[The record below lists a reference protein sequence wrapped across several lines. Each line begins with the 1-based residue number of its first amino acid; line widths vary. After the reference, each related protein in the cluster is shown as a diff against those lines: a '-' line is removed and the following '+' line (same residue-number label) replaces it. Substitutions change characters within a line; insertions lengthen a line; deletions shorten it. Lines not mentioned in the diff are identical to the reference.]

1 MNRTHRMTVKRR
13 KVNKS
18 GFRTLF
24 ANVARK
30 KSKRSHRAATTATPA
45 DFESDVP
52 NVGIGRALL
61 VILAIHV
68 VAIGGIFFHSYRL
81 DRSEE
86 TPAAADTKARIVIP
100 TTKPAPDADLPK
112 LRAADQSYVVGTG
125 ETYGMIADRFDID
138 ERELRAANGIPE
150 IRQGD
155 VLRIPPKAITAV
167 EPPDLAALRVG
178 PAPAEE
184 PAPEAVRV
192 SPAVSVPDA
201 GLVTTDAARAA
212 DARPAS
218 SAGPAPATT
227 SAASYKVKPGDT
239 FWGIAH
245 KHGTSVDGLM
255 KANGISDARKLKVG
269 MELKIPR

>member
-13 KVNKS
+13 KASK
-18 GFRTLF
+18 GGLRTLF

-30 KSKRSHRAATTATPA
+30 KSKRSHRAATTAMPA

-81 DRSEE
+81 DRADES
-86 TPAAADTKARIVIP
+86 PAVAETKARIVIP
-100 TTKPAPDADLPK
+100 TTKAAPAADLPK

-125 ETYGMIADRFDID
+125 ETYGMIADRFGID

-155 VLRIPPKAITAV
+155 VLRIPPKAIIAV
-167 EPPDLAALRVG
+167 EPPDIAALRMDPSPPV
-178 PAPAEE
+178 E
-184 PAPEAVRV
+184 EAVRV
-192 SPAVSVPDA
+192 SPAVTVPDA

-212 DARPAS
+212 DSRPAAPRAS
-218 SAGPAPATT
+218 AAAATSAG
-227 SAASYKVKPGDT
+227 SYKVKPGDT

-245 KHGTSVDGLM
+245 KHGTSVDMLM
-255 KANGISDARKLKVG
+255 KANGITDARKLKVG
-269 MELKIPR
+269 MDLKIPR